1 VRCSGW
7 PRLFGVAFVAGLMGC
22 GGGSTAPPQALDP
35 PPTEAPDTADGMIG
49 FPDLSTT
56 TSAAPATTLVPPPT
70 VAADDL
76 AGGTAITP
84 LEGFTEVAAAPRLG
98 PLDLAGAAH
107 GEPRERDALL
117 RFGFRDGY
125 ARGFTRDGEELVVTV
140 LRFGSAAQAGAYLQD
155 TLDSSLVSNGSFL
168 FAVPVPGA
176 TGYREQGA
184 GDDGEPF
191 VTYGALFAR
200 GDRCYEQLI
209 RSPASGRE
217 RSEADAQALARRQAE
232 RVGG

>member
-1 VRCSGW
+1 MI
-7 PRLFGVAFVAGLMGC
+7 AGLMGC
-22 GGGSTAPPQALDP
+22 GGGSTAPPQASDP
-35 PPTEAPDTADGMIG
+35 PPTEAPATADATVR

-56 TSAAPATTLVPPPT
+56 TSATSASTLVPPAT

-76 AGGTAITP
+76 AASTAITP
-84 LEGFTEVAAAPRLG
+84 LDGFSEVAAAPGIG
-98 PLDLAGAAH
+98 PLDLTGAAH

-117 RFGFRDGY
+117 RFGFRDGH
-125 ARGFTRDGEELVVTV
+125 ARGFTKDGEEIVVTV

-155 TLDSSLVSNGSFL
+155 TLDSSLSGNGSFL

>member
-1 VRCSGW
+1 M
-7 PRLFGVAFVAGLMGC
+7 VAGLMGC
-22 GGGSTAPPQALDP
+22 GGGSTAPSQASDP
-35 PPTEAPDTADGMIG
+35 PPTPSTADGTFG

-56 TSAAPATTLVPPPT
+56 TSAASATTLVPPAT

-76 AGGTAITP
+76 PASTAIAP
-84 LEGFTEVAAAPRLG
+84 LEGFAEVAAAPGVG
-98 PLDLAGAAH
+98 PLDLADAAH
-107 GEPRERDALL
+107 GEPREREALL
-117 RFGFRDGY
+117 RFGFRDGH
-125 ARGFTRDGEELVVTV
+125 ARGFTNDGEEIVVTV

-155 TLDSSLVSNGSFL
+155 TLDSSLVGNGSFL

-184 GDDGEPF
+184 GGDGEPF

>member
-1 VRCSGW
+1 M
-7 PRLFGVAFVAGLMGC
+7 VAGLLGC
-22 GGGSTAPPQALDP
+22 GGGSTAPPRASD
-35 PPTEAPDTADGMIG
+35 PPTETPGTADGTVR

-56 TSAAPATTLVPPPT
+56 TSAAPATTLVPPAT

-76 AGGTAITP
+76 PANTAIAP
-84 LEGFTEVAAAPRLG
+84 LEGFAEVAAAPGIG
-98 PLDLAGAAH
+98 PLDLAAAAH
-107 GEPRERDALL
+107 DEPRERDALL
-117 RFGFRDGY
+117 RFGFRDGH
-125 ARGFTRDGEELVVTV
+125 ARGFTRDGEEIVVTV

-155 TLDSSLVSNGSFL
+155 TLDSSLVGNGSFL

-184 GDDGEPF
+184 GEDGEPF